1 MVDGLSFKIDGLD
14 IISLYFLVSSIA
26 VAVATVVEKGYIS
39 RSLSILVLISGSD
52 DPLISCSVNKMSHTD
67 FPHGQLKLQF
77 TDNIFRSVKKSGID
91 SPSSFSLERNLCWTL
106 ARVSKQ
112 LIVI

>member
-1 MVDGLSFKIDGLD
+1 MGCLSIDGLV

-39 RSLSILVLISGSD
+39 RSRSILVLISGSD
-52 DPLISCSVNKMSHTD
+52 NPLISCSIIKMSHTD

-77 TDNIFRSVKKSGID
+77 TDNIFRSVNKSGID
-91 SPSSFSLERNLCWTL
+91 SPLSCSLERNLYWTL

>member
-1 MVDGLSFKIDGLD
+1 MIDT
-14 IISLYFLVSSIA
+14 ISLYFLVSSIA

-39 RSLSILVLISGSD
+39 RFWSILVLIPGSD
-52 DPLISCSVNKMSHTD
+52 DPLISCHSINKMSHTD

-91 SPSSFSLERNLCWTL
+91 SPLSCSLERNLCWTL